1 MTSFFGE
8 LKARNLLLTNW
19 NHQTDK
25 KQVYPV
31 EEKSGEATFFVR
43 NNVELFFCNKR
54 DKGSENVDYVIEM
67 LGIRKEFSG
76 FVANDNITLQL
87 KQGEIHALLGE
98 NGAGKSTLMNV
109 LFGLYEPDGGEI
121 RVRGQKE
128 VINNPNKANE
138 LGIGM
143 VHQHFMLVDKFTV
156 AENIILGKE
165 PNKLGVIEKKKAIEE
180 IQEISD
186 RYGLRVDP
194 NAVIRDISIGMQ
206 QRVEILKTLYR
217 GADILIFDEPTA
229 VLTPQEINELIQ
241 IMRALIK
248 EGKSIILI
256 THKLKEIMDVCD
268 RVTVIRRGKGMGTV
282 NVSGTN
288 PQELANMMV
297 GREVVFTTEK
307 KPASPGKNVLEI
319 KDLIVKES
327 RGVESVRGL
336 NLTVRAGEIVGIAGV
351 DGNGQSELIQAISGL
366 TKVTNGTIRLNGEP
380 IENRKPRKI
389 TETGLG
395 HIPEDRHKHG
405 LVLEMTVGENI
416 ALQTYYKKPISSKGF
431 LNHKVMYEF
440 ARELIDEFDVR
451 TSSEYVP
458 AKALSGGNQQKA
470 IIAREISR
478 DPDFLI
484 AAQPT
489 RGLDVGAIE
498 FIHRRLIEQRDRGKA
513 VLLMSFELDEIMNV
527 SDRIAVIYEGK
538 IVAIV
543 KPEETTEQELGLLMA
558 GSRKE
563 QVETEEKVHE

>member
-1 MTSFFGE
+1 M
-8 LKARNLLLTNW
+8 
-19 NHQTDK
+19 
-25 KQVYPV
+25 
-31 EEKSGEATFFVR
+31 
-43 NNVELFFCNKR
+43 
-54 DKGSENVDYVIEM
+54 DYVIEM

-121 RVRGQKE
+121 RVRGEKKM
-128 VINNPNKANE
+128 INNPNVAND

-156 AENIILGKE
+156 AENIMLGKE
-165 PNKLGVIEKKKAIEE
+165 PTKLGIIERKKAIK
-180 IQEISD
+180 EISEISE

-194 NAVIRDISIGMQ
+194 NAVVRDISIGMQ

-229 VLTPQEINELIQ
+229 VLTPQEIKELIQ
-241 IMRALIK
+241 IMRTLIK

-282 NVSGTN
+282 DVSETS
-288 PQELANMMV
+288 PQDLANRMV
-297 GREVVFTTEK
+297 GREVVFKTEK
-307 KPASPGKNVLEI
+307 KPATPGEDVLEI
-319 KDLIVKES
+319 KDLVAKES

-336 NLTVRAGEIVGIAGV
+336 NLSVRAGEIVGIAGV
-351 DGNGQSELIQAISGL
+351 DGNGQSELLAAISGL
-366 TKVTNGTIRLNGEP
+366 TKVASGSIKLNNKS
-380 IENRKPRKI
+380 IENKKPRKI
-389 TETGLG
+389 TEAGLG

-405 LVLEMTVGENI
+405 LVLEMSIGENI
-416 ALQTYYKKPISSKGF
+416 ALQTYYKKPISNHGF
-431 LNHKVMYEF
+431 INHRSMYDF
-440 ARELIDEFDVR
+440 ARKLIEEYDVR

-458 AKALSGGNQQKA
+458 AKSLSGGNQQKA
-470 IIAREISR
+470 IIAREVSR

-498 FIHRRLIEQRDRGKA
+498 FIHRRLIEQRDKGKA
-513 VLLMSFELDEIMNV
+513 VLLMSFELEEIMNV

-558 GSRKE
+558 GSKTAE
-563 QVETEEKVHE
+563 VGVEENV